1 MKTKRFFMVLPAMAA
16 LLLTV
21 SCNNQEFETSE
32 VSDTHT
38 IPFKVTVDQ
47 GIQTR
52 ATLSS
57 DGKDY
62 VFEAGDKLFVYDNPS
77 SPKVKCTLTL
87 KSGDEGKTTG
97 VTFEGDLTYTGDV
110 PAPET
115 ELTAVLKG
123 ANDGNSVI
131 PATIEGYLTSG
142 ISYPTTAIASSL
154 AEAVQ
159 KYSYFEGTTTFGER
173 KFKLDQKATFVDF
186 DITLEDGTAAGTGLG
201 VTINNSGS
209 AVRTGTVTTVA
220 DESGTIKAKFT
231 AAFPGGEVTLSSA
244 NVTLSDNTANTKAR
258 ASFGG
263 TEGLVSN
270 KIYRVQKTIEKQYM
284 VSASYS
290 SITGTLV
297 EYQDLE
303 YTTSLQT
310 VMTNVGVPSSL
321 REQVKGC
328 SLKEG
333 DSISIG
339 TFNGDTKDCT
349 LVALKEGQSTATI
362 TTTNSFFP
370 SFDLIITVE
379 RQR

>member
-1 MKTKRFFMVLPAMAA
+1 MKTKRFFMALPAMAA
-16 LLLTV
+16 LLLTF

-52 ATLSS
+52 ATL

-131 PATIEGYLTSG
+131 PATIEEYLASG
-142 ISYPTTAIASSL
+142 ISYPTTAIASSP

-186 DITLEDGTAAGTGLG
+186 DITLEDDTDAGTELS
-201 VTINNSGS
+201 IAIKANNESTND
-209 AVRTGTVTTVA
+209 RTGSVTTVK
-220 DESGTIKAKFT
+220 ESGAIKAKFT
-231 AAFPGGEVTLSSA
+231 AAFPGGEITLSSA
-244 NVTLSDNTANTKAR
+244 NLTLSNITANTKAR

-263 TEGLVSN
+263 TTKLASN
-270 KIYRVQKTIEKQYM
+270 KIFLVKKTIKKQYM
-284 VSASYS
+284 VSASNGSYS
-290 SITGTLV
+290 TPLV
-297 EYQDLE
+297 EYEELPYETDLV
-303 YTTSLQT
+303 T
-310 VMTNVGVPSSL
+310 VMNSLHLSSF
-321 REQVKGC
+321 VNYVTGC
-328 SLKEG
+328 TRTG
-333 DSISIG
+333 GDDSISIG
-339 TFNGDTKDCT
+339 EYNSSAHNCT
-349 LVALKEGQSTATI
+349 LTALKEGVSEATI
-362 TTTNSFFP
+362 TTNFNGFQT
-370 SFDLIITVE
+370 ITLNISVE
-379 RQR
+379 RQQ